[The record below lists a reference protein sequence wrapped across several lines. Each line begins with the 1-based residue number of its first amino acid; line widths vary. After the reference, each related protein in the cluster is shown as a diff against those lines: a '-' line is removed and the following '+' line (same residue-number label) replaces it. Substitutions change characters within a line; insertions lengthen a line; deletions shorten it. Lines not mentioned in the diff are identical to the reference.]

1 MIRKIQKTS
10 RGVGRSEDGSV
21 LIIALGVIVLLFVVV
36 VGIFYFAVDTKKNIV
51 LADRYTKLKDA
62 KSYAI
67 EESKTRLMAYFDEE
81 AKKIISEASNASND
95 SVIKTEVEQRMRL
108 LTKMDPLGNEIKTPF
123 FSSREFGVN
132 QQYQFK
138 VGVLDQVDVK
148 KAEVYGSSETG
159 GWSNLPSSQTSQ
171 EAKRIT
177 VPINIELVEKKG
189 SSTIQ
194 HDFSSRFV
202 YEVQWEN
209 VLTTLNPSLTRGVE
223 FGQLDTWRNIF
234 YNHYA
239 NGENGLISADTWT
252 RLLYRGYRYQ
262 AKSQVAFDEVAYNSA
277 TGTYIFGKNGIKD
290 SGVVDTKLTDTASA
304 VTSRLTKTI
313 SGRGSL
319 IIKDTGLNAVGKQTV
334 TSDNMIAVVSDRKKV
349 DTEFKGLN
357 IKATTGMLLSRYD
370 QKTTVKS
377 SQVETP
383 SWLITQT
390 RKNNKVKETALLLDD
405 ATIKLGKSGAK
416 FDYNSYFKKSGLSN
430 PQLNK
435 QWSDM
440 LKGGLVIGSSVVEL
454 VNNTT
459 ITLGPE
465 SNFMLTNASIKE
477 NAKGEESFSYQTA
490 YGDINA
496 VIPNPPS
503 ILKIGAGTS
512 IVQDV
517 SGFSFIDA
525 PKRNRRN
532 SLSQGTAQSQ
542 DDWIDA
548 SISRNRI
555 EIASDGKLALGMTG
569 IEPFDLILAKN
580 AEFSFYATSDTTFF
594 DTSFIKAGEI
604 KGKLIIYTWDTS
616 TEIGNF
622 LDSRGI
628 TYVRKSKASEAVNGE
643 VTVITQPYTL
653 GAGKLNVVRTFG
665 YLVDVDFMK
674 KK

>member
-1 MIRKIQKTS
+1 MMRKIEKKS
-10 RGVGRSEDGSV
+10 RGVVRSEDGSV
-21 LIIALGVIVLLFVVV
+21 LIIALGIIVLLFVVV
-36 VGIFYFAVDTKKNIV
+36 VGIFYFAVDTQKNIV

-108 LTKMDPLGNEIKTPF
+108 LTKMDPLGDKIKTPF
-123 FSSREFGVN
+123 FSSRAFGVN

-148 KAEVYGSSETG
+148 KAKVYGSSETG
-159 GWSNLPSSQTSQ
+159 GWSNPSSSQTSQ

-189 SSTIQ
+189 NSTIQ

-209 VLTTLNPSLTRGVE
+209 VPTTLNPSLTRGVE

-262 AKSQVAFDEVAYNSA
+262 AKKQVAFDEVAYNSA
-277 TGTYIFGKNGIKD
+277 TGTYVFGRNVFKD

-313 SGRGSL
+313 SGGGSL
-319 IIKDTGLNAVGKQTV
+319 IIEDTGLNAVGKQTV

-390 RKNNKVKETALLLDD
+390 RKKNKVKETALSLDD
-405 ATIKLGKSGAK
+405 ATIKLNKSGAK
-416 FDYNSYFKKSGLSN
+416 FDYNSYLKKSALSN

-477 NAKGEESFSYQTA
+477 NAKGEESFNYQSV
-490 YGDINA
+490 YGSNGA

-512 IVQDV
+512 IVQDA

-532 SLSQGTAQSQ
+532 SLSQGTGQSQ

-548 SISRNRI
+548 AISKNRI
-555 EIASDGKLALGMTG
+555 EIASGGKLALGMTG
-569 IEPFDLILAKN
+569 IEPFDLKLAKD

-616 TEIGNF
+616 AEIGNF

-628 TYVRKSKASEAVNGE
+628 KHVSKSKASEAVNGE